1 MSKEFTLYTTGLA
14 SGTNGTKWVSNKFT
28 DALAKLTSSY
38 TVNIRHLDPGFTP
51 TISTPITSYDT
62 SVSGISSST
71 ASTAQFTGHSSSSAK
86 YYVFTSKI
94 FFNSMDDAKVLK
106 FFTDSITYALS

>member
-1 MSKEFTLYTTGLA
+1 MSKEFTLYTTDLA
-14 SGTNGTKWVSNKFT
+14 SGTNGAKWVSNKFT
-28 DALAKLTSSY
+28 DALAKITSSY
-38 TVNIRHLDPGFTP
+38 TVHIRHLDSGFTP

-62 SVSGISSST
+62 SVSGIASST
-71 ASTAQFTGHSSSSAK
+71 ATTEQFTGHSPSTK

-106 FFTDSITYALS
+106 LFTDSITHTLS